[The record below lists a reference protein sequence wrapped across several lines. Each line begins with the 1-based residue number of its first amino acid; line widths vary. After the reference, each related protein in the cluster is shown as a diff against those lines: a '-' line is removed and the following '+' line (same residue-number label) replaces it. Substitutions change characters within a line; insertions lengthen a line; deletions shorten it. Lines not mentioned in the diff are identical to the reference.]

1 MSNAQVTTTQ
11 TNNGAI
17 TVATDVAKAMQ
28 QQAMKDVEAR
38 RPAKTPAPKVVK
50 TGPANSKGKGK
61 DAGAA
66 AFAALGGQV
75 KATLVTVGG
84 SAAEPERVDA
94 AAVAAVTFNEL
105 SLSGSVLQN
114 LAFNFLAGTVDGSVT
129 VESLKDLPRALR
141 NEKGAITKLL
151 GQKAVDIRAKWEALQ
166 ATRKRC
172 DKPSLRVMAGMFST
186 KAKDATTTWQEK
198 VGEIL
203 EGKQSDKMKL
213 QMLAE
218 LVAPAK

>member
-1 MSNAQVTTTQ
+1 MAATQTTTVQ

-38 RPAKTPAPKVVK
+38 RPAKEAKPAVK
-50 TGPANSKGKGK
+50 K

-66 AFAALGGQV
+66 AFAALGGTV
-75 KATLVTVGG
+75 KATMVIIGG
-84 SAAEPERVDA
+84 TAAEPEKFDA
-94 AAVAAVTFNEL
+94 ADAPAVTLKEL
-105 SLSGSVLQN
+105 SLSGNTLQN
-114 LAFNFLAGTVDGSVT
+114 LAFNFMAGTVDDSVT
-129 VESLKDLPRALR
+129 VEALKDLPRALR

-151 GQKAVDIRAKWEALQ
+151 GKKAVDIRAKWEALQ

-172 DKPSLRVMAGMFST
+172 DKPSLRVLAGMFSEK
-186 KAKDATTTWQEK
+186 KAGASQTWQEK
-198 VGEIL
+198 VSAIL
-203 EGKQSDKMKL
+203 DGSQSDKMKV
-213 QMLAE
+213 QMLRE